1 MSTPKFR
8 YLQDL
13 KRDDFAKDPAQKAT
27 IDLLDELHQRLVSIN
42 AGSNSGLLSSL
53 LARIHHTPKQPEQGL
68 YLWGGVGRGKTYLMD
83 CFFETLPF
91 ERKLRV
97 HFHRFMRR
105 VHSDLKQLRGYPNPL
120 EKVAKKISDEAD
132 IICFDE
138 FFVSDITDAMLL
150 GNLLQGLFKRGVCL
164 IATSNIPPDKL
175 YSNGL
180 QRQQFLP
187 AIALLKKHCKVVN
200 VDGGVDHRL
209 RKLEKSELY
218 HSPLSQQSYNAVD
231 AIFEGLRATD
241 ALIVRNT
248 QLRIGNR
255 LIEVERV
262 TSDIVWFDFSAICE
276 GPRSQNDY
284 IDIAMEFHAV
294 VITGIPVLG
303 ASNDDAARRFINLVD
318 EFYDR
323 NVKLIISAA
332 KPLDSLYTKGN
343 LSFEFERTKS
353 RLMEMQSN
361 QYLGRAHHSL

>member
-1 MSTPKFR
+1 MTTPKLR

-13 KRDDFAKDPAQKAT
+13 ERDDFALDSSQKAA
-27 IDLLDELHQRLVSIN
+27 IDVLDELHHQLVSIYTRPKT
-42 AGSNSGLLSSL
+42 GVLSKLLQRFS
-53 LARIHHTPKQPEQGL
+53 RPPKQYQRGL

-83 CFFETLPF
+83 SFFETLPNK
-91 ERKLRV
+91 RKMRV

-105 VHSDLKQLRGYPNPL
+105 VHSDLKDYRGYANPL
-120 EKVAKKISDEAD
+120 EKVAQKIADEANV
-132 IICFDE
+132 ICFDE

-150 GNLLQGLFKRGVCL
+150 GNLLQGLFQRGVCL

-180 QRQQFLP
+180 QRQRFLP
-187 AIALLKKHCKVVN
+187 AIALLKEHCRVIN

-209 RKLEKSELY
+209 RKLEKTELY
-218 HSPLSQQSYNAVD
+218 HSPLNSESYASVA
-231 AIFEGLRATD
+231 AIFDGLRASDTS
-241 ALIVRNT
+241 IVEHT
-248 QLRIGNR
+248 QLNIGGR
-255 LIEVERV
+255 TIAVEKL
-262 TSDIVWFDFSAICE
+262 SGDIVWFDFSAICE

-284 IDIAMEFHAV
+284 IDIALEFHAV
-294 VITGIPVLG
+294 AITGIPALG

-332 KPLDSLYTKGN
+332 RPVESLYSSGN

-353 RLMEMQSN
+353 RILEMQSN
-361 QYLGRAHHSL
+361 QYLGRPHQLT

>member
-1 MSTPKFR
+1 MTTPKFR

-13 KRDDFAKDPAQKAT
+13 KRDDFAEDPAQKDAV
-27 IDLLDELHQRLVSIN
+27 DLLDELHQRLVSVN
-42 AGSNSGLLSSL
+42 AGSNSGLLSGL
-53 LARIHHTPKQPEQGL
+53 LARIHQAPKQPEQGL

-83 CFFETLPF
+83 IFFETLPF
-91 ERKLRV
+91 ESKLRV

-105 VHSDLKQLRGYPNPL
+105 VHSDLKQFRGYPNPL

-132 IICFDE
+132 VICFDE

-164 IATSNIPPDKL
+164 VATSNIPPDKL

-180 QRQQFLP
+180 QRQRFLP
-187 AIALLKKHCKVVN
+187 AIALLKKHCKIVN

-218 HSPLSQQSYNAVD
+218 HSPLSQQSYNAVG
-231 AIFEGLRATD
+231 AIFEDLRATD
-241 ALIVRNT
+241 ASIVKNT
-248 QLRIGNR
+248 QLRIGSR
-255 LIEVERV
+255 LIPVERL
-262 TSDIVWFDFSAICE
+262 TSDIVWFEFSAICE

-284 IDIAMEFHAV
+284 IDIALEFHAV
-294 VITGIPVLG
+294 VITGVPVFG
-303 ASNDDAARRFINLVD
+303 ANNDDAARRFINLVD

-323 NVKLIISAA
+323 NVKLIVSAA
-332 KPLDSLYTKGN
+332 QPLDSLYTKGN

-361 QYLGRAHHSL
+361 QYLGRAHQSL